1 MPTRLNARE
10 LGAWRGF
17 LRVHAL
23 LWRDLEASLEARHG
37 ISLGA
42 YDVLVLLDEAPGA
55 RLRMSEL
62 AGAVLMSSGGFT
74 RLADRLCGEGLV
86 ARERASS
93 DGRGFELVLTP
104 AGRERLEQARQTHR
118 ADVRSR
124 FLKPLD
130 SREQELLGDI
140 WERLGGGSQD
150 IGSV

>member
-74 RLADRLCGEGLV
+74 RLV

-140 WERLGGGSQD
+140 WERLSGGAQD